1 MGDLE
6 VTSPSAE
13 DVVTVD
19 VAHVSPTESFAEDR
33 AAVSCDRRTTLK
45 LGLEFSF
52 RAHFGAMNVSH
63 LIKPPKGKTAS
74 LRTPFA

>member
-1 MGDLE
+1 M
-6 VTSPSAE
+6 A
-13 DVVTVD
+13 VD

-52 RAHFGAMNVSH
+52 RAMNVSD
-63 LIKPPKGKTAS
+63 LIKPPTGKTAS